1 MRLTPPPP
9 TTPSFEKSAIPL
21 LLTVK
26 PSRAYISAIVA
37 LHCLAVAAL
46 VMADIPA
53 VIEFT
58 LTVLV
63 VVSLIYNLHQETR
76 TTKLIWRAGNRWSI
90 EHQNRPLQA
99 ATLHSVD
106 FVSRWLVIITLKPA
120 EARRQRL
127 VIPFDSVG
135 KDSYRLFRVRLRIEA
150 HSLLNPNSQAQ

>member
-26 PSRAYISAIVA
+26 PSPLFLSAIVV

-46 VMADIPA
+46 VIADIPPA
-53 VIEFT
+53 IEFAV
-58 LTVLV
+58 TVLV
-63 VVSLIYNLHQETR
+63 VISLIYNLHQETR
-76 TTKLIWRAGNRWSI
+76 TTKLIWRAGGRWSL
-90 EHQNRPLQA
+90 EQQGSRANN

-106 FVSRWLVIITLKPA
+106 FMSRWLVIITLQPND
-120 EARRQRL
+120 ARRQRL
-127 VIPFDSVG
+127 VIPFDSVR

-150 HSLLNPNSQAQ
+150 HSLLNPNQTPR

>member
-63 VVSLIYNLHQETR
+63 VVSLIYNLHQET
-76 TTKLIWRAGNRWSI
+76 
-90 EHQNRPLQA
+90 QNRPLQA

-150 HSLLNPNSQAQ
+150 HSLLNPNS

>member
-1 MRLTPPPP
+1 
-9 TTPSFEKSAIPL
+9 

-63 VVSLIYNLHQETR
+63 VVSLIYNLHQ
-76 TTKLIWRAGNRWSI
+76 
-90 EHQNRPLQA
+90 QNRPLQA

-150 HSLLNPNSQAQ
+150 HSLLNPNS